1 MDFPKLNILLCLSIF
16 LLSSFRAHAKV
27 KFNYCDKKANYDV
40 KVSAVEI
47 SPDPVVSG
55 EAATFK
61 IKASS
66 GQAISGGDLIIAVS
80 YLGIPVRTENHDFCE
95 EVSSCPVSSGDFV
108 ISHTQTLP
116 SFTPPRNFCVLVQS
130 SCMNPRFLTGSYTL
144 KMTLKDNKDELLT
157 CIKFSFTIKFGSMVS
172 DA

>member
-16 LLSSFRAHAKV
+16 LLSSFRAHANV
-27 KFNYCDKKANYDV
+27 KFSYCDKKVNYDV

-47 SPDPVVSG
+47 SPEPVVSG
-55 EAATFK
+55 SPATFK
-61 IKASS
+61 IKAAS
-66 GQAISGGDLIIAVS
+66 GQAISGGDLVITVS
-80 YLGIPVRTENHDFCE
+80 LFGVPIHTENHNFCD

-116 SFTPPRNFCVLVQS
+116 SITPP
-130 SCMNPRFLTGSYTL
+130 GSYNL
-144 KMTLKDNKDELLT
+144 KMTLKDDNNELLT
-157 CIKFSFTIKFGSMVS
+157 CIKFNFKIVLRSMVS

>member
-40 KVSAVEI
+40 KVSEVEI

-116 SFTPPRNFCVLVQS
+116 SFTPP
-130 SCMNPRFLTGSYTL
+130 GSYTL